1 MGIQLHWK
9 KIRPHRKPRAQP
21 SALHTLGI
29 GMDACNSSIWE
40 VEEGGPEVQAHPWLH
55 NYFKEISL
63 RLDTILRE
71 TMLHGWIE
79 RLEGSRLII
88 KHRAVWVGVGSDYRN
103 DISIEAN
110 V

>member
-29 GMDACNSSIWE
+29 GMDACNSSIRE

-63 RLDTILRE
+63 RSH
-71 TMLHGWIE
+71 M
-79 RLEGSRLII
+79 
-88 KHRAVWVGVGSDYRN
+88 KPYMKKRN
-103 DISIEAN
+103 TKN
-110 V
+110 VD